1 MAVLMTEGRVTHST
15 SRAIPPL
22 GEVRADQRE
31 GRWIFS
37 LALVLTVAGLL
48 LPPSKAWASGQD
60 ATFQQLRDSVNSTE
74 AGVRRKALKQ
84 LATMGAE
91 ALEPISLLV
100 ADPERGIRSDA
111 ILAVVGIYVQPP
123 ARKRVESAEDG
134 FEWAEYRASP
144 WPLPPA
150 LVPNLVRALSDDWPS
165 IRRDA
170 VYALGVVLPQPVDRP
185 LGDELIYS
193 LSDADRSVRLA
204 AARALG
210 RLRVASA
217 GDLLIGRI
225 VDPDLPV
232 RLAAMR
238 ALGEIR
244 EGRAIAALRD
254 QLEFYR
260 GGSAGRAA
268 LEALARI
275 AHPST
280 AGLLAEARLSGDE
293 RIRRYGY
300 EGLARLGGVPEGE
313 AIAVERLLT
322 EEHDAGV
329 IGAITFALAAA
340 GRPYVDRIVQ
350 ALADD
355 NTADQALG
363 YLVELGHDHPD
374 VLLPHLQNAV
384 PVVRERVAI
393 AVGFTGGPDAEAA
406 LSALTRDGD
415 PAVRRAAEMAIMRM
429 RAPKRP

>member
-1 MAVLMTEGRVTHST
+1 MAVLMTDRRVTHST
-15 SRAIPPL
+15 GRATWWLP
-22 GEVRADQRE
+22 
-31 GRWIFS
+31 
-37 LALVLTVAGLL
+37 LALLLTAAGLL
-48 LPPSKAWASGQD
+48 LSPSRAWSGSQD
-60 ATFQQLRDSVNSTE
+60 ATVRQLRDDVNSTE

-84 LATMGAE
+84 LAAMGPE

-111 ILAVVGIYVQPP
+111 ILAVIGIYVEPP
-123 ARKRVESAEDG
+123 PKKHVGSAEEG

-170 VYALGVVLPQPVDRP
+170 VYALGVVIPPPVDRP

-193 LSDADRSVRLA
+193 LSDADDSVRLA

-210 RLRVASA
+210 RLRVTWA

-225 VDPDLPV
+225 VDSDLPV

-238 ALGEIR
+238 SLGEIR

-254 QLEFYR
+254 QIEFYR

-280 AGLLAEARLSGDE
+280 ASLLAEARLSKDE
-293 RIRRYGY
+293 RSRRYGY
-300 EGLARLGGVPEGE
+300 EGLARLGGVPAGD
-313 AIAVERLLT
+313 AVAFEKLLT
-322 EEHDAGV
+322 EERDPGV

-340 GRPYVDRIVQ
+340 GRPYVDRIVA
-350 ALADD
+350 ALANDD
-355 NTADQALG
+355 TADQALG
-363 YLVELGHDHPD
+363 YLVELGHDHPEL
-374 VLLPHLQNAV
+374 LLPHLQNAV
-384 PVVRERVAI
+384 PVVRERVAM
-393 AVGFTGGPDAEAA
+393 AVGFTGGADAEAA
-406 LSALTRDGD
+406 LTVLTRDGD
-415 PAVRRAAEMAIMRM
+415 PAVRRAAEIAIMRL
-429 RAPKRP
+429 RSLKRP